1 MIFLS
6 TLYIKLS
13 LTQCSCDGIRKVIRC
28 QLEQV
33 MVIIGI
39 SLIVI
44 I

>member
-6 TLYIKLS
+6 TLYIKLY
-13 LTQCSCDGIRKVIRC
+13 LTQYSCDESRKVIQC
-28 QLEQV
+28 QLEQA